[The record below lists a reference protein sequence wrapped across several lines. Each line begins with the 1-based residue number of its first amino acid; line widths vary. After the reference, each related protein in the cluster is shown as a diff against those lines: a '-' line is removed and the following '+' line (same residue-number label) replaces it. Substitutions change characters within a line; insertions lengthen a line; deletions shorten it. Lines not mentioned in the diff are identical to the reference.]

1 VCEHEEREGSMAEAS
16 AATTIRDKVRSQRCI
31 VVAALASAMLRLP
44 QPCCA
49 CLSHAALASAMSSEL
64 WRQPRQISWKRRCQL
79 DIAHTRELHQQ
90 PL

>member
-1 VCEHEEREGSMAEAS
+1 MCEHEEREGSMAEAS

-31 VVAALASAMLRLP
+31 VV
-44 QPCCA
+44 
-49 CLSHAALASAMSSEL
+49 AALASAMSSEL